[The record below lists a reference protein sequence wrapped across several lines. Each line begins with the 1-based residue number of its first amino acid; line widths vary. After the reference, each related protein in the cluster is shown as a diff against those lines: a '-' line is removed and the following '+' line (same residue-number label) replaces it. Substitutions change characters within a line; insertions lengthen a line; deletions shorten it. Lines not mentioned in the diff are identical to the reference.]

1 MNFIAQVFWP
11 CLKHS
16 LLLHQVMILPD
27 AINNITGIHK
37 PLPFWGMAIRLEHNN
52 DVLMNSVT
60 INLHGRFGADKLPV
74 QWRVEKNYTK
84 MFVGAKYNFMA

>member
-1 MNFIAQVFWP
+1 MPSITSQVFTS
-11 CLKHS
+11 HFR
-16 LLLHQVMILPD
+16 
-27 AINNITGIHK
+27 
-37 PLPFWGMAIRLEHNN
+37 FWGMAIRLEHNN